1 MGGGGRSRRRPMR
14 PRENHNGSSQGA
26 KREHA
31 TKTQILINFTPH
43 EVRIAI
49 MEDRELVEFLIER
62 EDSRRTVGDVYL
74 GRVTAVIPGIQAAFV
89 DIGQEKAA
97 FLHVSDVATGAID
110 PELIDEDDREIQKRG
125 ELPPIENL
133 LKKGQEILVQVRKEA
148 IGTKG
153 PRISSEISL
162 PGRYAVLM
170 PGLDHIGVS
179 KKIDDRRE
187 RARLKQIVKKY
198 RPQGAAI
205 IVRTAGEGVS
215 EEHLRDDIAYLEKL
229 AATVK
234 EKRESATPPAI
245 VHEDVDLTIFAL
257 RDLLTEDV
265 ESIVVDNR
273 VEFERLRNYLRP
285 FAPEVANRVRLYE
298 EKTPIFDFYDIEGD
312 IEKILESKIWLK
324 KGGYIVIEHTEAL
337 VTIDVNTGRFVGKRD
352 QEETIL
358 ETNLLAA
365 KEIARQLR
373 LRDIGGI
380 IVIDFI
386 DMESEE
392 NRRKVYNE
400 FRNLLRKDRSRVR
413 VYPMSDLG
421 IIEVSRKRVRPSL
434 LHYFSEECPYCA
446 GRGKVLSLE
455 SMAMKIE
462 QWIRR
467 IGAQKKERGVLFR
480 LNPVLGV
487 FLREERPENLQELAE
502 TYRLRV
508 EIVDDARLH
517 REEFDIT
524 SLDGDR
530 NIKAQFE

>member
-1 MGGGGRSRRRPMR
+1 M
-14 PRENHNGSSQGA
+14 
-26 KREHA
+26 
-31 TKTQILINFTPH
+31 KTQILINYMAR

-49 MEDRELVEFLIER
+49 LEDRELVELLIER
-62 EDSRRTVGDVYL
+62 EDSRHTVGDIYL
-74 GRVTAVIPGIQAAFV
+74 GRITAVIPGIQAAFV

-97 FLHVSDVATGAID
+97 FLHVSDVATGSID
-110 PELIDEDDREIQKRG
+110 PELLDDEDVEVHGGRREY
-125 ELPPIENL
+125 PPIENL
-133 LKKGQEILVQVRKEA
+133 LKKGQDILVQVRKEA

-153 PRISSEISL
+153 PRISSELSL
-162 PGRYAVLM
+162 PGRYAVFM
-170 PGLDHIGVS
+170 PGFDHIGVS
-179 KKIDDRRE
+179 KKIEDRRE
-187 RARLKQIVKKY
+187 RARLKGIVKKY
-198 RPQGAAI
+198 RPERAAV
-205 IVRTAGEGVS
+205 IVRTAGIGVS
-215 EEHLRDDIAYLEKL
+215 HEHIRDDIKFLEKL
-229 AATVK
+229 WK
-234 EKRESATPPAI
+234 EIQEKSARATPPAI

-257 RDLLTEDV
+257 RDLFGENV
-265 ESIVVDNR
+265 ESIIIDNKE
-273 VEFERLRNYLRP
+273 EFERLRSYLKS
-285 FAPEVANRVRLYE
+285 FAPQLAARVRFYE

-358 ETNLLAA
+358 ETNLIAA

-380 IVIDFI
+380 IVVDFI
-386 DMESEE
+386 DMENED

-413 VYPMSDLG
+413 VYPVSDLG

-434 LHYFSEECPYCA
+434 LHYYSEECPYCT

-462 QWIRR
+462 HWIRR
-467 IGAQKKERGVLFR
+467 IGGGKKRESGIMFK

-487 FLREERPENLQELAE
+487 YLREERLENIQELAG
-502 TYRLRV
+502 TYRVRV
-508 EIVDDARLH
+508 EIVDDPRLH
-517 REEFDIT
+517 REDFEIF
-524 SLDGDR
+524 SLDGER
-530 NIKAQFE
+530 NLKAAYE

>member
-1 MGGGGRSRRRPMR
+1 MRRRFQRSRRDDRSEAPK
-14 PRENHNGSSQGA
+14 NV
-26 KREHA
+26 
-31 TKTQILINFTPH
+31 KTQILINYTAR

-49 MEDRELVEFLIER
+49 LEERELVELLIER
-62 EDSRRTVGDVYL
+62 EDSRHTVGDVFL
-74 GRVTAVIPGIQAAFV
+74 GRITAVIPGIQAAFV

-110 PELIDEDDREIQKRG
+110 PELLDDEDVDHARG
-125 ELPPIENL
+125 RKEKEFPPIENL
-133 LKKGQEILVQVRKEA
+133 LKKGQDILVQVRKEA

-162 PGRYAVLM
+162 PGRYAVYM

-179 KKIDDRRE
+179 KKIEDRRE
-187 RARLKQIVKKY
+187 RSRLKAIVKKY
-198 RPQGAAI
+198 RPAGAAI
-205 IVRTAGEGVS
+205 IVRTAGEGVDNDA
-215 EEHLRDDIAYLEKL
+215 LRDDIKYLEKTAL
-229 AATVK
+229 EIK
-234 EKRESATPPAI
+234 EKSERATPPAL
-245 VHEDVDLTIFAL
+245 VHEDVDLTIFAI
-257 RDLLTEDV
+257 RDLFSESV
-265 ESIVVDNR
+265 ESIIIDNKE
-273 VEFERLRNYLRP
+273 EFERLRAYFKS
-285 FAPEVANRVRLYE
+285 FAPQLAARVRHYE
-298 EKTPIFDFYDIEGD
+298 EKKPIFDFYDIEGD

-324 KGGYIVIEHTEAL
+324 KGGYIIIEHTEAL
-337 VTIDVNTGRFVGKRD
+337 VTIDVNTGRFIGKKD

-358 ETNLLAA
+358 ETNMIAA

-386 DMESEE
+386 DMEAEE

-434 LHYFSEECPYCA
+434 LHYYSEECPYCT

-462 QWIRR
+462 HWIRR
-467 IGAQKKERGVLFR
+467 IGGGKRRENGIMFK
-480 LNPVLGV
+480 LNPVVGV
-487 FLREERPENLQELAE
+487 FLREERYENMEELAN
-502 TYRLRV
+502 TYRVRV
-508 EIVDDARLH
+508 EIIDDPRLH
-517 REEFDIT
+517 REEFEIY
-524 SLDGDR
+524 SLDGER
-530 NIKAQFE
+530 NLKAAFE

>member
-1 MGGGGRSRRRPMR
+1 M
-14 PRENHNGSSQGA
+14 
-26 KREHA
+26 
-31 TKTQILINFTPH
+31 L
-43 EVRIAI
+43 
-49 MEDRELVEFLIER
+49 EDRELVEFLIER
-62 EDSRRTVGDVYL
+62 EEARRSVGDIYY

-97 FLHVSDVATGAID
+97 FLHVSDVASGSID
-110 PELIDEDDREIQKRG
+110 PELLDEEDTEVPSGRR

-133 LKKGQEILVQVRKEA
+133 LKKGQDIIVQVRKEA

-153 PRISSEISL
+153 PRISSELSL

-187 RARLKQIVKKY
+187 RSRLKQIVKKF
-198 RPQGAAI
+198 RPPGAAI
-205 IVRTAGEGVS
+205 IVRTAGEGVT
-215 EEHLRDDIAYLEKL
+215 EDQLRDDIRYLEKL
-229 AATVK
+229 WKEIK
-234 EKRESATPPAI
+234 EKSEKASPPSLI
-245 VHEDVDLTIFAL
+245 HEDVDLTIFAL
-257 RDLLTEDV
+257 RDLFTEDV
-265 ESIVVDNR
+265 ESIVIDNR
-273 VEFERLRNYLRP
+273 VEFERLRSYLKSL
-285 FAPEVANRVRLYE
+285 APQLGSRVRLYE
-298 EKTPIFDFYDIEGD
+298 EKTPIFDFYDLEGD

-337 VTIDVNTGRFVGKRD
+337 VTIDVNTGRYVGKRD

-358 ETNLLAA
+358 ETNTIAA

-380 IVIDFI
+380 IVVDFI
-386 DMESEE
+386 DMEVEE

-400 FRNLLRKDRSRVR
+400 FRGLLKKDRSRVR

-434 LHYFSEECPYCA
+434 LHYFSEECPYCE

-455 SMAMKIE
+455 SMAMKVE

-467 IGAQKKERGVLFR
+467 IGAQKRERGILFR

-487 FLREERPENLQELAE
+487 FLRDERAENLTELAE
-502 TYRLRV
+502 TYRVRV
-508 EIVDDARLH
+508 ELVDDPRLH
-517 REEFDIT
+517 REELEIF
-524 SLDGDR
+524 SLDGER
-530 NIKAQFE
+530 NLKAAFE

>member
-1 MGGGGRSRRRPMR
+1 MKPQSRRWNKSH
-14 PRENHNGSSQGA
+14 ENEDAGSGRA
-26 KREHA
+26 ERRN
-31 TKTQILINFTPH
+31 TKTQILINCTPR

-49 MEDRELVEFLIER
+49 LEDGELVEFLIER
-62 EDSRRTVGDVYL
+62 EDSRRTVGDIYL

-97 FLHVSDVATGAID
+97 FLHASDVAAGALD
-110 PELIDEDDREIQKRG
+110 ADLEDDEEREFHRRA
-125 ELPPIENL
+125 ETPPIETL
-133 LKKGQEILVQVRKEA
+133 LKRGQEILVQVRKEA

-162 PGRYAVLM
+162 PGRYAVLV
-170 PGLDHIGVS
+170 PGYDHIGVS
-179 KKIDDRRE
+179 KRIEDRRE
-187 RARLKQIVKKY
+187 RVRLKQIVKKY
-198 RPQGAAI
+198 RPEGCAI

-215 EEHLRDDIAYLEKL
+215 EEHLRDDIRYLEKL
-229 AATVK
+229 AKELK
-234 EKRESATPPAI
+234 EKSERATAPAI
-245 VHEDVDLTIFAL
+245 IHEDVDLTIFAL

-265 ESIVVDNR
+265 ESILVDDKD
-273 VEFERLRNYLRP
+273 EFERLRAYLLSV
-285 FAPEVANRVRLYE
+285 APEMADRVRLYE
-298 EKTPIFDFYDIEGD
+298 EQTPIFDFYDIEDD

-358 ETNLLAA
+358 ETNLIAA

-380 IVIDFI
+380 IVVDFI

-421 IIEVSRKRVRPSL
+421 IIELSRKRVRPSL
-434 LHYFSEECPYCA
+434 LHYFSEECPYCS

-455 SMAMKIE
+455 SIAMKVE
-462 QWIRR
+462 QWVRR
-467 IGAQKKERGVLFR
+467 IGGRKKEPGILFK
-480 LNPVLGV
+480 LNPVVGLY
-487 FLREERPENLQELAE
+487 LREERAEHLEELAR

-508 EIVDDARLH
+508 EIVDDPRLH
-517 REEFDIT
+517 REEYEIL
-524 SLDGDR
+524 SLDGERDL
-530 NIKAQFE
+530 KALFE

>member
-1 MGGGGRSRRRPMR
+1 ML
-14 PRENHNGSSQGA
+14 E
-26 KREHA
+26 E
-31 TKTQILINFTPH
+31 
-43 EVRIAI
+43 
-49 MEDRELVEFLIER
+49 RELVEFLIER
-62 EDSRRTVGDVYL
+62 EEARRSVGDIFY

-97 FLHVSDVATGAID
+97 FLHVSDVATGSID
-110 PELIDEDDREIQKRG
+110 PELLDEEDTEAPGGRR

-133 LKKGQEILVQVRKEA
+133 LKKGQDIIVQVRKEA

-187 RARLKQIVKKY
+187 RSRLKQIVKKY

-215 EEHLRDDIAYLEKL
+215 EEHLRDDIKYLEKL
-229 AATVK
+229 WK
-234 EKRESATPPAI
+234 EIEEKSKRATPPAL

-257 RDLLTEDV
+257 RDLFTEDV
-265 ESIVVDNR
+265 ESIVIDNQI
-273 VEFERLRNYLRP
+273 EFERLRSYLKSL
-285 FAPEVANRVRLYE
+285 APQLASRVRRYE
-298 EKTPIFDFYDIEGD
+298 EKTPIFDFYDLEGD

-337 VTIDVNTGRFVGKRD
+337 VTIDVNTGRYVGKRD

-358 ETNLLAA
+358 ETNMIAA

-380 IVIDFI
+380 IVVDFI
-386 DMESEE
+386 DLEVEE

-400 FRNLLRKDRSRVR
+400 FRTLLRKDRSRVR

-434 LHYFSEECPYCA
+434 LHYFSEECPYCE

-455 SMAMKIE
+455 SMAMKVE

-467 IGAQKKERGVLFR
+467 IGAQKRERGMLFR

-487 FLREERPENLQELAE
+487 FLRDERAQNLTELAE
-502 TYRLRV
+502 TYRVRV
-508 EIVDDARLH
+508 ELVDDPRLH
-517 REEFDIT
+517 REELEIY
-524 SLDGDR
+524 SLDGER
-530 NIKAQFE
+530 NLKAAFE

>member
-1 MGGGGRSRRRPMR
+1 ML
-14 PRENHNGSSQGA
+14 E
-26 KREHA
+26 E
-31 TKTQILINFTPH
+31 
-43 EVRIAI
+43 
-49 MEDRELVEFLIER
+49 RELVEFLIER
-62 EDSRRTVGDVYL
+62 EEARRSVGDIYY

-97 FLHVSDVATGAID
+97 FLHVSDVATGSID
-110 PELIDEDDREIQKRG
+110 PELLDEEDTEIPSGRR

-133 LKKGQEILVQVRKEA
+133 LKKGQDIIVQVRKEA

-153 PRISSEISL
+153 PRISSELSL

-187 RARLKQIVKKY
+187 RSRLKQIVRKF
-198 RPQGAAI
+198 RPPGAAI
-205 IVRTAGEGVS
+205 IVRTAGEGVT
-215 EEHLRDDIAYLEKL
+215 EDQLRDDIRYLEKL
-229 AATVK
+229 WK
-234 EKRESATPPAI
+234 EITEKSQRASPPALI
-245 VHEDVDLTIFAL
+245 HEDVDLTIFAL
-257 RDLLTEDV
+257 RDLFTEDV
-265 ESIVVDNR
+265 ESIVIDNR
-273 VEFERLRNYLRP
+273 VEFERLRSYLKSL
-285 FAPEVANRVRLYE
+285 APQLGSRVRLYE
-298 EKTPIFDFYDIEGD
+298 EKTPIFDFYDLEGD

-337 VTIDVNTGRFVGKRD
+337 VTIDVNTGRYVGKRD

-358 ETNLLAA
+358 ETNMIAA

-380 IVIDFI
+380 IVVDFI
-386 DMESEE
+386 DMEVEE

-400 FRNLLRKDRSRVR
+400 FRGLLKKDRSRVR

-434 LHYFSEECPYCA
+434 LHYFSEECPYCE
-446 GRGKVLSLE
+446 GHGKVLSLE
-455 SMAMKIE
+455 SMAMKVE

-467 IGAQKKERGVLFR
+467 IGAQKKERGILFR

-487 FLREERPENLQELAE
+487 FLRDERAENLTELAE
-502 TYRLRV
+502 TYRVRV
-508 EIVDDARLH
+508 ELVDDPRLH
-517 REEFDIT
+517 REELEIF

-530 NIKAQFE
+530 NLKAAFE

>member
-1 MGGGGRSRRRPMR
+1 V
-14 PRENHNGSSQGA
+14 
-26 KREHA
+26 
-31 TKTQILINFTPH
+31 KTQILINYTPR

-49 MEDRELVEFLIER
+49 LEDRELVELLIER
-62 EDSRRTVGDVYL
+62 EDSRHTVGDIYL

-110 PELIDEDDREIQKRG
+110 PELLDEDEVEVPTSRKDR
-125 ELPPIENL
+125 ELPPIETI

-153 PRISSEISL
+153 PRISSELSL

-179 KKIDDRRE
+179 KKIEDRRE
-187 RARLKQIVKKY
+187 RGRLKAIVKQY

-205 IVRTAGEGVS
+205 IVRTAGEGVAS
-215 EEHLRDDIAYLEKL
+215 DQLRDDIKYLEKL
-229 AATVK
+229 AKEIK
-234 EKRESATPPAI
+234 EKSERATPPAL
-245 VHEDVDLTIFAL
+245 VHEDVDLTIFAI
-257 RDLLTEDV
+257 RDLFDENV
-265 ESIVVDNR
+265 ESIAIDSR
-273 VEFERLRNYLRP
+273 EEFERLRNYFKS
-285 FAPEVANRVRLYE
+285 FAPQLASRLRLYE

-337 VTIDVNTGRFVGKRD
+337 VTIDVNTGRYVGKRD

-358 ETNLLAA
+358 ETNLIAA

-380 IVIDFI
+380 IVVDFI
-386 DMESEE
+386 DMEAEE
-392 NRRKVYNE
+392 NRRKVYSE
-400 FRNLLRKDRSRVR
+400 FKNLMRRDRSRVR

-421 IIEVSRKRVRPSL
+421 IIELSRKRVRPSL
-434 LHYFSEECPYCA
+434 LHYFSEECPYCE

-467 IGAQKKERGVLFR
+467 IGAKKRERGILFK

-487 FLREERPENLQELAE
+487 FLREERAENMQELAE
-502 TYRLRV
+502 TYRVRV
-508 EIVDDARLH
+508 EIVDDPRLH
-517 REEFDIT
+517 REEVEIY
-524 SLDGDR
+524 SLDGER
-530 NIKAQFE
+530 NLKAAFE

>member
-1 MGGGGRSRRRPMR
+1 M
-14 PRENHNGSSQGA
+14 
-26 KREHA
+26 
-31 TKTQILINFTPH
+31 KTQILINYMAR

-49 MEDRELVEFLIER
+49 LEDRELVELLIER
-62 EDSRRTVGDVYL
+62 EDSRHTVGDIYL

-97 FLHVSDVATGAID
+97 FLHVSDVATGSID
-110 PELIDEDDREIQKRG
+110 PDLLDDEDAEPSGGRREY
-125 ELPPIENL
+125 PPIENL
-133 LKKGQEILVQVRKEA
+133 LKKGQDILVQVRKEA

-153 PRISSEISL
+153 PRISSELSL
-162 PGRYAVLM
+162 PGRYAVFM
-170 PGLDHIGVS
+170 PGFDHIGVS
-179 KKIDDRRE
+179 KKIEDRRE
-187 RARLKQIVKKY
+187 RARLKGIVKKY
-198 RPQGAAI
+198 RPERAAV
-205 IVRTAGEGVS
+205 IVRTAGVGVS
-215 EEHLRDDIAYLEKL
+215 HEQIRDDIKGLEKL
-229 AATVK
+229 WREIK
-234 EKRESATPPAI
+234 EKSERATPPAI
-245 VHEDVDLTIFAL
+245 IHEDVDLTIFAL
-257 RDLLTEDV
+257 RDLFGENV
-265 ESIVVDNR
+265 ESIIIDNKE
-273 VEFERLRNYLRP
+273 EFERLRSYLKS
-285 FAPEVANRVRLYE
+285 FAPQLAARVRLYE

-358 ETNLLAA
+358 ETNLIAA

-380 IVIDFI
+380 IVVDFI
-386 DMESEE
+386 DMENEE

-434 LHYFSEECPYCA
+434 LHYYSEECPYCT
-446 GRGKVLSLE
+446 GRGKVQSLE

-462 QWIRR
+462 HWIRR
-467 IGAQKKERGVLFR
+467 IGGGKKRENGMMFK

-487 FLREERPENLQELAE
+487 YLREERLENIQELAG
-502 TYRLRV
+502 TYRVRV
-508 EIVDDARLH
+508 EIVDDPRLH
-517 REEFDIT
+517 REDFEIFT
-524 SLDGDR
+524 LDGER
-530 NIKAQFE
+530 NLKAAYE

>member
-1 MGGGGRSRRRPMR
+1 
-14 PRENHNGSSQGA
+14 
-26 KREHA
+26 
-31 TKTQILINFTPH
+31 
-43 EVRIAI
+43 VRIAI
-49 MEDRELVEFLIER
+49 LEERELVELLIER
-62 EDSRRTVGDVYL
+62 EDSRHTVGDIFL

-97 FLHVSDVATGAID
+97 FLHVSDVSTGSID
-110 PELIDEDDREIQKRG
+110 PELLDDEDIEQQRGRREM
-125 ELPPIENL
+125 PPIENL

-170 PGLDHIGVS
+170 PGFDHIGVS
-179 KKIDDRRE
+179 KKIEDRRE
-187 RARLKQIVKKY
+187 RSRLKAIVKKY
-198 RPQGAAI
+198 RPEGAAI
-205 IVRTAGEGVS
+205 IVRTAGVGVDDDA
-215 EEHLRDDIAYLEKL
+215 LRDDIKYLEKT
-229 AATVK
+229 AQEIR
-234 EKRESATPPAI
+234 EKRERATPPALI
-245 VHEDVDLTIFAL
+245 HEDVDLTIFAI
-257 RDLLTEDV
+257 RDLFSESV
-265 ESIVVDNR
+265 ESIIIDTKD
-273 VEFERLRNYLRP
+273 EYERLRAYFKS
-285 FAPEVANRVRLYE
+285 FAPQLAARVRLYE

-337 VTIDVNTGRFVGKRD
+337 VTIDVNTGRFVGKKD

-358 ETNLLAA
+358 ETNMIAA

-386 DMESEE
+386 DMESED

-434 LHYFSEECPYCA
+434 LHYYSEECPYCT

-462 QWIRR
+462 HWIRR
-467 IGAQKKERGVLFR
+467 IGGGKRRESGMLFK
-480 LNPVLGV
+480 LNPVIGV
-487 FLREERPENLQELAE
+487 FIRDERAENIQELANM
-502 TYRLRV
+502 YRVRV
-508 EIVDDARLH
+508 EIIDDPRLH
-517 REEFDIT
+517 REEFEIY
-524 SLDGDR
+524 SLDGER
-530 NIKAQFE
+530 NLKAAFE

>member
-1 MGGGGRSRRRPMR
+1 MR
-14 PRENHNGSSQGA
+14 PRTRRHRRPREAADSSSAGKEA
-26 KREHA
+26 RRA
-31 TKTQILINFTPH
+31 AKTQILINFTPR

-110 PELIDEDDREIQKRG
+110 PELIDEDDRDTQKRG

-133 LKKGQEILVQVRKEA
+133 LKKGQDILVQVRKEA

-179 KKIDDRRE
+179 KRIDDRRE
-187 RARLKQIVKKY
+187 RSRLKQIVKKY
-198 RPQGAAI
+198 RPEGAAI

-215 EEHLRDDIAYLEKL
+215 EEQLRDDIKYLEKL
-229 AATVK
+229 AAELK
-234 EKRESATPPAI
+234 EKRERASPPAI
-245 VHEDVDLTIFAL
+245 IHEDVDLTIFAL
-257 RDLLTEDV
+257 RDILTEEV
-265 ESIVVDNR
+265 ESIIVDNR
-273 VEFERLRNYLRP
+273 VEFERLREYLRT
-285 FAPEVANRVRLYE
+285 FAPDVANRMRLYE
-298 EKTPIFDFYDIEGD
+298 EKTPIFDFYDIESD

-380 IVIDFI
+380 IVVDFI
-386 DMESEE
+386 DMETEE

-434 LHYFSEECPYCA
+434 LHYFSEECPYCS

-467 IGAQKKERGVLFR
+467 IGARKKERGILFK
-480 LNPVLGV
+480 LNPVIGLY
-487 FLREERPENLQELAE
+487 LREERADNLTELAD
-502 TYRLRV
+502 TYRLRI
-508 EIVDDARLH
+508 EIVDDPRLQ
-517 REEFDIT
+517 REEYEIF
-524 SLDGDR
+524 SLEGDR
-530 NIKAQFE
+530 NLKAQFE

>member
-1 MGGGGRSRRRPMR
+1 
-14 PRENHNGSSQGA
+14 
-26 KREHA
+26 
-31 TKTQILINFTPH
+31 
-43 EVRIAI
+43 VRIAI
-49 MEDRELVEFLIER
+49 LEERELVELLIER
-62 EDSRRTVGDVYL
+62 EDSRHTVGDIYY

-97 FLHVSDVATGAID
+97 FLHVSDVTTGAID
-110 PELIDEDDREIQKRG
+110 PELLDEEDLEVDRGRRDKDR

-133 LKKGQEILVQVRKEA
+133 LKKGQDIIVQVRKEA

-153 PRISSEISL
+153 PRISSELSL

-170 PGLDHIGVS
+170 PGSDHIGVS
-179 KKIDDRRE
+179 KKIEDRRE
-187 RARLKQIVKKY
+187 RSRLKAIVKQH
-198 RPQGAAI
+198 RPPGAAI
-205 IVRTAGEGVS
+205 IVRTAGEGVA
-215 EEHLRDDIAYLEKL
+215 EEQLRDDIKYLEKL
-229 AATVK
+229 WKDIREKSERAA
-234 EKRESATPPAI
+234 PPAI
-245 VHEDVDLTIFAL
+245 IHEDVDLTIFAL
-257 RDLLTEDV
+257 RDLFSENV
-265 ESIVVDNR
+265 ESIIIDNK
-273 VEFERLRNYLRP
+273 EEYLRLNAYLKS
-285 FAPEVANRVRLYE
+285 FAPQLAARVRHYE

-358 ETNLLAA
+358 ETNMIAA

-386 DMESEE
+386 DMEVEE

-434 LHYFSEECPYCA
+434 LHYYSEECPYCT

-462 QWIRR
+462 HWIRR
-467 IGAQKKERGVLFR
+467 IGGGKKRENGILFK

-487 FLREERPENLQELAE
+487 YLREERFDHINQLGT
-502 TYRLRV
+502 TYRVRV
-508 EIVDDARLH
+508 EVIDDPRLQ
-517 REEFDIT
+517 REEFEVY
-524 SLDGDR
+524 SLDGER
-530 NIKAQFE
+530 NLKAAYE